1 VVSQA
6 PPPRSNPVNP
16 APPVTT
22 TFLEPII
29 KHPSNIRET
38 GSCITL
44 FGKSLSRYFK
54 ENPAGSKKPSAK
66 GAAYLQSYE
75 HQKTSHPPQHDF
87 NILCVCYMCTPYIIM
102 ASKTISLS
110 EEAYEQLKSK
120 KQKGESF
127 STVIKRLVKKRPLTA
142 FAGAWRD
149 LEEEKIT
156 EIKNILKREKEIS
169 LEEKRSRME

>member
-1 VVSQA
+1 
-6 PPPRSNPVNP
+6 
-16 APPVTT
+16 
-22 TFLEPII
+22 
-29 KHPSNIRET
+29 
-38 GSCITL
+38 
-44 FGKSLSRYFK
+44 
-54 ENPAGSKKPSAK
+54 
-66 GAAYLQSYE
+66 
-75 HQKTSHPPQHDF
+75 
-87 NILCVCYMCTPYIIM
+87 M